1 MVNQMMKASKK
12 LTALLAIGILAIGLT
27 AGCGG
32 SNGSSSSQEKVMR
45 VGAETTYPPM
55 EFNDNGKYIGF
66 DIDLTEAIAK
76 KMGYK
81 YEFKS
86 MGFDAL
92 IPALKS
98 NDIDV
103 VASAVNPTPERAQAV
118 SFSDVYL
125 NEGGFVVVVPKNKTD
140 ITSMDSLANKTI
152 AAQIGTVPADMSKKV
167 SGATVKEIDSIS
179 QIFNELKAGTA
190 DATILDAAVARYYLA
205 QGADKDLKIVGEP
218 TKSDGFVMLFR
229 KDDKNM
235 QEAVNKALKELKDD
249 GTYQQIYDKWFKNK
263 K

>member
-1 MVNQMMKASKK
+1 MFHQFSKTTK
-12 LTALLAIGILAIGLT
+12 KFTLLLAIGMLTVGLT
-27 AGCGG
+27 AGCG
-32 SNGSSSSQEKVMR
+32 SDTSSQQDKVLR

-76 KMGYK
+76 KLGYK
-81 YEFKS
+81 FEFKS

-98 NDIDV
+98 NDIDLA
-103 VASAVNPTPERAQAV
+103 ASAINPTPERADAV
-118 SFSDVYL
+118 AFSDVYL
-125 NEGGFVVVVPKNKTD
+125 NEGGFVTVVPKNKTD

-152 AAQIGTVPADMSKKV
+152 AVQIGTVPADMAKKV
-167 SGATVKEIDSIS
+167 PGANVKEIDSIS

-190 DATILDAAVARYYLA
+190 DGTILDAAVARYYLA

-218 TKSDGFVMLFR
+218 TKADGYVMIFR
-229 KDDKNM
+229 KDNTKLRDD
-235 QEAVNKALKELKDD
+235 VNKALKELKED
-249 GTYQQIYDKWFKNK
+249 GTYQKIYDKWFKK
-263 K
+263 QK